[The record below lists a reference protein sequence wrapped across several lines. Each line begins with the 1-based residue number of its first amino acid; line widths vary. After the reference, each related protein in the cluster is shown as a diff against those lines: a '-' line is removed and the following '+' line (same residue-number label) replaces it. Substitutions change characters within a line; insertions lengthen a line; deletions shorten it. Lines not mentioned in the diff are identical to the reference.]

1 MGQAPEAPL
10 FPIKEMGDGAST
22 SLSPP
27 RHGGETCLCREALR
41 VCGGAAAA
49 SG

>member
-1 MGQAPEAPL
+1 MGQAPETPP
-10 FPIKEMGDGAST
+10 FPIKEMGDGAGA

-27 RHGGETCLCREALR
+27 RHGGETRLRREALR